1 MIGRDASQRVKA
13 RPLSMAS
20 VALSVGPVVS
30 LATRGARPS
39 RVSRLGRADGAI
51 LAVRRVA
58 GRPAVSSSRA
68 SSSSAGSGAPTGG
81 VGRGENFPKGARAK
95 RFRRRPPPVAC
106 AEPAVTTQAD
116 TETTRANA
124 TPAGAD
130 DTAVAT
136 HICVDCGY
144 LYVASTPFDA
154 QRDDFACPQCDAPKS
169 RFAAYDPASGKAIG
183 AVAAAELAPS
193 ADDEEADGE
202 VGNDEPGVGSP
213 SGGKKGASSNAAGR
227 RGGGGGGGWE

>member
-1 MIGRDASQRVKA
+1 M
-13 RPLSMAS
+13 LAS
-20 VALSVGPVVS
+20 VALSVGPGVS

-68 SSSSAGSGAPTGG
+68 SSSSAGSGGPTGG
-81 VGRGENFPKGARAK
+81 VGRGENLPKGARAK
-95 RFRRRPPPVAC
+95 RFRRRSPPVAC

-116 TETTRANA
+116 AETTRANA

-144 LYVASTPFDA
+144 LYTMSTPFDA
-154 QRDDFACPQCDAPKS
+154 QRDNFACPQCDAPKS

-183 AVAAAELAPS
+183 AVAAAELRRA
-193 ADDEEADGE
+193 DEEEAEEE
-202 VGNDEPGVGSP
+202 VGNDEAGVGGP
-213 SGGKKGASSNAAGR
+213 SSRSGTSNAAREVGTVAAFAALLFLSA
-227 RGGGGGGGWE
+227 